1 MLTSYY
7 YSPLDKQTLHVRPL
21 HVLFARGI
29 MKLTVSRFNHM
40 SKNLLLIGGILLG
53 ITTKTL
59 SQHLQGIAMGNY
71 SGTQALYHNPAFV
84 ADSRYSVYVNFVGS
98 QLYTAN
104 SGVRYNAPYSFLGL
118 ITNQVSDQYRS
129 PKGAVLFPR
138 AYLKE
143 RLNGRDKWLN
153 AGGDTRLPSIMFG
166 LFKNKIGVGLST
178 RVRYYVNGSG
188 ITEPLARLLSKTTRE
203 PDLQGQ
209 HFDNQSGKLNAN
221 AMAELAMTVGGVVI
235 DNETDFLKVGITIK
249 RLIGLYNANAEVKN
263 SSYSIQPDPAW
274 ANRRHLIVGDQI
286 NVKYGITKDEAFQDF
301 RPNVSWL
308 LGNNA
313 AGNGWGI
320 DLGAVYE
327 YRPDINKYSYT
338 EKGVRMHD
346 ASKNKY
352 LYRVAVSLT
361 DLGRVHFN
369 NPTYLLQQEVN
380 TAGRILRY
388 DDFQKLQGSEG
399 AFDAVNKAFGVS
411 GSQTADFHSVL
422 PMAFQ
427 ASVDYNIQPKI
438 YVNALWVQNL
448 VPQSTMGMKAESM
461 LSVTPRYEHKWYE
474 ISVPVSI
481 MNRYSS
487 PAIGLAMRAGPVWL
501 GTDHITGLLNIG
513 NPKSFNLY
521 FGISAGLFRRP
532 PEMANK
538 CWPAEKSWLRR
549 IFSRRDS
556 F

>member
-1 MLTSYY
+1 MPKY
-7 YSPLDKQTLHVRPL
+7 
-21 HVLFARGI
+21 
-29 MKLTVSRFNHM
+29 
-40 SKNLLLIGGILLG
+40 LLLIGGILLG
-53 ITTKTL
+53 ITNKTL

-84 ADSRYSVYVNFVGS
+84 ADSRYSVYVNVVGS

-138 AYLKE
+138 AYLKA
-143 RLNGRDKWLN
+143 RMNGRDKWLN

-166 LFKNKIGVGLST
+166 LLKNKIGIGLST
-178 RVRYYVNGSG
+178 RLRYYVNASG
-188 ITEPLARLLSKTTRE
+188 ITEPLAVLLSKTARE
-203 PDLQGQ
+203 PDLQGAS
-209 HFDNQSGKLNAN
+209 FTNQSGKLNVN

-235 DNETDFLKVGITIK
+235 DNETEFLKVAITIK
-249 RLIGLYNANAEVKN
+249 RLVGLYHADAEIKN

-274 ANRRHLIVGDQI
+274 ANKRYLIESGNID
-286 NVKYGITKDEAFQDF
+286 VKYAITKDEAFQDF
-301 RPNVSWL
+301 KPSASWL
-308 LGNNA
+308 LGNMP
-313 AGNGWGI
+313 AGNGWGL

-346 ASKNKY
+346 GSKNKY
-352 LYRVAVSLT
+352 LYRIAVSLT
-361 DLGRVHFN
+361 DLGRVHFK
-369 NPTYLLQQEVN
+369 NPSYLLQQHVQ
-380 TAGRILRY
+380 TSVGGTLRY
-388 DDFQKLQGSEG
+388 DDFQNLQGSEG
-399 AFDAVNKAFGVS
+399 AFNAVNQALGVS
-411 GSQTADFHSVL
+411 GSQSGDFHSVL

-448 VPQSTMGMKAESM
+448 IPQSAFGMKAESM

-487 PAIGLAMRAGPVWL
+487 PAIGLAMRAGPLWF
-501 GTDHITGLLNIG
+501 GTDHLTGLLNIG

-521 FGISAGLFRRP
+521 FGVSAGLFRRP
-532 PEMANK
+532 PGLANP

>member
-1 MLTSYY
+1 
-7 YSPLDKQTLHVRPL
+7 
-21 HVLFARGI
+21 
-29 MKLTVSRFNHM
+29 MKVKVYRFNHM
-40 SKNLLLIGGILLG
+40 SKNWLLVGGILLG
-53 ITTKTL
+53 ITNTVL
-59 SQHLQGIAMGNY
+59 AQHLQGIAMGNY

-84 ADSRYSVYVNFVGS
+84 ADSRYSVYVNLVGS

-118 ITNQVSDQYRS
+118 ITNQVSSEYRND
-129 PKGAVLFPR
+129 KGAVLFPR

-166 LFKNKIGVGLST
+166 LFKNKIGVGFST
-178 RVRYYVNGSG
+178 RARYYINASG
-188 ITEPLARLLSKTTRE
+188 ITEPLSRLISKTTRLE
-203 PDLQGQ
+203 ELQGQ
-209 HFDNQSGKLNAN
+209 HFDNQSGRLHVNALG
-221 AMAELAMTVGGVVI
+221 ELAMTVGGVVM
-235 DNETDFLKVGITIK
+235 DNETDFLKVGVTIK
-249 RLIGLYNANAEVKN
+249 RLIGLYNAHVEINN

-274 ANRRHLIVGDQI
+274 QNRRHMIVGDQI
-286 NVKYGITKDEAFQDF
+286 DVKYGITRDEAFQNIK
-301 RPNVSWL
+301 PNVSWL
-308 LGNNA
+308 LGNA
-313 AGNGWGI
+313 PAGSGWGF

-327 YRPDINKYSYT
+327 YRPDVHKYSYT
-338 EKGVRMHD
+338 EKGVRLKD

-361 DLGRVHFN
+361 DVGRVHFK
-369 NPTYLLQQEVN
+369 NPTYLLQQEVV
-380 TAGRILRY
+380 TSSKILRY
-388 DDFQKLQGSEG
+388 DDFQKLKGSEG

-411 GSQTADFHSVL
+411 GSQAAHFYSVL

-427 ASVDYNIQPKI
+427 ASVDYNVRPKI

-448 VPQSTMGMKAESM
+448 IPQSAFGMKSESM

-474 ISVPVSI
+474 VSVPVSI

-487 PAIGLAMRAGPVWL
+487 PAIGLAGRAGPFWI

-521 FGISAGLFRRP
+521 FGISAGLFRKP
-532 PEMANK
+532 PDIGNK
-538 CWPAEKSWLRR
+538 CWPPENSWLRR
-549 IFSRRDS
+549 IFSRR
-556 F
+556 

>member
-1 MLTSYY
+1 M
-7 YSPLDKQTLHVRPL
+7 HVSPL
-21 HVLFARGI
+21 HVLFVEGI
-29 MKLTVSRFNHM
+29 MKHKVYRFNHM
-40 SKNLLLIGGILLG
+40 PKNLLLIGGILLG
-53 ITTKTL
+53 ITNSAI

-84 ADSRYSVYVNFVGS
+84 SDSRYSVYVNFVGS

-104 SGVRYNAPYSFLGL
+104 SGVRYNAPYSFLSL
-118 ITNQVSDQYRS
+118 ITNQVSNEYRS
-129 PKGAVLFPR
+129 EKGAVLFPR

-203 PDLQGQ
+203 TDLQGQ
-209 HFDNQSGKLNAN
+209 TFTDQSGKLNVN
-221 AMAELAMTVGGVVI
+221 ALAEVAMTIGGVVI
-235 DNETDFLKVGITIK
+235 DNESDFLKVGVTIK
-249 RLIGLYNANAEVKN
+249 RLVGLYNANAEVRN

-274 ANRRHLIVGDQI
+274 ANRRYLIDAGNID
-286 NVKYGITKDEAFQDF
+286 VKYGITKDEAFQDF
-301 RPNVSWL
+301 RPSVSWL
-308 LGNNA
+308 LGNSP
-313 AGNGWGI
+313 AGSGWGL

-338 EKGVRMHD
+338 EKGIRMHD

-352 LYRVAVSLT
+352 LYRIAVSLT
-361 DLGRVHFN
+361 DLGRVHFK
-369 NPTYLLQQEVN
+369 NPTYLLQQEVK
-380 TAGRILRY
+380 TTGGILRY
-388 DDFQKLQGSEG
+388 DDFQNLQGSEG
-399 AFDAVNKAFGVS
+399 AFIAINRALGAS
-411 GSQTADFHSVL
+411 GSQTADFHSIL

-448 VPQSTMGMKAESM
+448 IPQSAFGMRAESM

-487 PAIGLAMRAGPVWL
+487 PAIGLAMRAGPLWF
-501 GTDHITGLLNIG
+501 GTDHLTGLLNIG

-521 FGISAGLFRRP
+521 FGLSAGLFRRP